1 MLAAAA
7 AVVLL
12 PILTLSSL
20 NMKRPNNCRSCSYT
34 QSVSREASSN
44 VLMTDFSK
52 GRTFACECV
61 RKKEGE
67 RGRERD
73 VRRVRL
79 LHNAAGEV
87 RACEVRLLQW

>member
-1 MLAAAA
+1 MLAL
-7 AVVLL
+7 VCRVLRCL
-12 PILTLSSL
+12 SHTLSSL

-61 RKKEGE
+61 YTREREGE
-67 RGRERD
+67 ERD
-73 VRRVRL
+73 MRRVRL
-79 LHNAAGEV
+79 LQCAVGE
-87 RACEVRLLQW
+87 A